1 MYTINVLQEILEE
14 KGRKFKIHIPVDKTG
29 NEPIRTKDK
38 IIITCLTDGYEFSS
52 SPLFV
57 LEDRNCMKCIGKV
70 KKTFEEVK
78 REIEDKHPV
87 EILSC
92 EYEYKNNKSPLIL
105 RCEKDGHI
113 WKTNAN
119 KLLQGRGCPKCAGK
133 VKVTYKDLLSIV
145 KNNNI
150 TVLSKKEDL
159 KNSRS
164 YIKLKCDIDKYE
176 WEASYNS
183 LQRGHGCPKCAGNNR
198 RTYADLKEI
207 LESSGKVKILSN
219 ILDITDSKGFI
230 KNKGYVKLQCLED
243 MYIWEAPIGNVIHKS
258 GCPKCGGTLRRTY
271 EDIKESIEVKGTIE
285 VLTRKEEYTHMR
297 DKIHVKCLIDNNE
310 WYSTPADILH
320 GYGCP
325 LCGHK
330 KYGGGFTLEK
340 AEKYKNKWITQD
352 MNVYVIKCFN
362 YEELFYKIGV
372 SINTVEKRFAGKT
385 RMPYNYEV
393 LKIIRTNKYLAKY
406 VEDYLHTHYKKFH
419 YRPKTPFKGHTECFS
434 EIKDIDNIAD
444 DIHKKFYSNI

>member
-119 KLLQGRGCPKCAGK
+119 KLLQGR
-133 VKVTYKDLLSIV
+133 
-145 KNNNI
+145 
-150 TVLSKKEDL
+150 
-159 KNSRS
+159 
-164 YIKLKCDIDKYE
+164 
-176 WEASYNS
+176 
-183 LQRGHGCPKCAGNNR
+183 GCPKCAGNNR